1 MTVGAVVITDC
12 EMRTV
17 KCPGVAMLSISGK
30 LQPLPSDRQPDAGKD
45 DLNVRPCFEDGNGR
59 VGVSGFNS
67 VESVLA
73 DHPGHG

>member
-1 MTVGAVVITDC
+1 
-12 EMRTV
+12 
-17 KCPGVAMLSISGK
+17 MLSISGK

-59 VGVSGFNS
+59 VGVCGFNS